1 MIENARPAP
10 WRSRRRGFITAGAL
24 LCCLG
29 LANWIVGGIRLAKYQ
44 DIAEKTR
51 VPAKDPAVLST
62 GFTFSDVSE
71 GQERHNIAV
80 AKLQYYAVVLA
91 AGQVLLA
98 GGLLLVFIGYLRS
111 LTAAGPPPSKTLL
124 DSM

>member
-1 MIENARPAP
+1 MPEAPPPAVGRTR
-10 WRSRRRGFITAGAL
+10 RSGFVVAGAL

-29 LANWIVGGIRLAKYQ
+29 LANWVVGGVRLAKYQ
-44 DIAEKTR
+44 DLADKTY
-51 VPAKDPAVLST
+51 VPGRDPAALSS

-80 AKLQYYAVVLA
+80 AKLQYYSVVLA

-98 GGLLLVFIGYLRS
+98 GGLLLAFVGYLRPPAAIAPRAGK
-111 LTAAGPPPSKTLL
+111 TAQNVT
-124 DSM
+124 

>member
-1 MIENARPAP
+1 MVETSRPAAP
-10 WRSRRRGFITAGAL
+10 RPRRSGLVTAGAL

-29 LANWIVGGIRLAKYQ
+29 LANWVVGGIRLAKYE
-44 DIAEKTR
+44 DIAAKTA
-51 VPAKDPAVLST
+51 VPARDPATLST

-80 AKLQYYAVVLA
+80 AKLQYYSVVLT

-98 GGLLLVFIGYLRS
+98 GGLLLVFAGYLRS
-111 LTAAGPPPSKTLL
+111 PPPVRARRSKTVQNVT
-124 DSM
+124 

>member
-1 MIENARPAP
+1 MPERLRRATRTR
-10 WRSRRRGFITAGAL
+10 RSGLITAGAL

-29 LANWIVGGIRLAKYQ
+29 LANWVVGGVRLAKYE
-44 DIAEKTR
+44 DIAERTQ
-51 VPAKDPAVLST
+51 VAAGDPAALTS

-80 AKLQYYAVVLA
+80 AKLQYYSVVLT

-98 GGLLLVFIGYLRS
+98 GGLLLAFIGYLRLPATMS
-111 LTAAGPPPSKTLL
+111 SAQRQNVT
-124 DSM
+124 